1 MKNLRSRIA
10 IIVTRLAALGIVCA
24 MLFVY
29 SQFVNEKV
37 YEEAKHN
44 FSEVYELHHQ
54 RTEGRSEGIDGCL
67 QHRLQ
72 MA

>member
-1 MKNLRSRIA
+1 
-10 IIVTRLAALGIVCA
+10 

-29 SQFVNEKV
+29 SQFVNEKF
-37 YEEAKHN
+37 YEEAKRN

-54 RTEGRSEGIDGCL
+54 RTEGRSEDINGCL

>member
-1 MKNLRSRIA
+1 
-10 IIVTRLAALGIVCA
+10 

-54 RTEGRSEGIDGCL
+54 RTEGRSEGWRRRFL
-67 QHRLQ
+67 KPRFT
-72 MA
+72 

>member
-1 MKNLRSRIA
+1 
-10 IIVTRLAALGIVCA
+10 

-29 SQFVNEKV
+29 SQFVSEKF
-37 YEEAKHN
+37 YEEAKRN

-54 RTEGRSEGIDGCL
+54 RTEGRSEDINGCL
-67 QHRLQ
+67 QHRLR

>member
-1 MKNLRSRIA
+1 
-10 IIVTRLAALGIVCA
+10 

-37 YEEAKHN
+37 YEEGKHN

-54 RTEGRSEGIDGCL
+54 RTVGRSEGIDGCL
-67 QHRLQ
+67 LHRLQ